1 MIRELTFFSVVTSL
15 LLITNIL
22 LLISFEF
29 YVPVELNLYCKIYAE
44 SMVFRSYIHVILGL
58 CLLEIGQMKI
68 CSFLSIIISV
78 IILSMS
84 LILNL
89 KPPRTILS
97 WNDELQ
103 QKFYVNTEYRE
114 IFVNNY
120 TSENIQGKTKGTTNI
135 LQTTGSISNT
145 YQKV

>member
-1 MIRELTFFSVVTSL
+1 
-15 LLITNIL
+15 
-22 LLISFEF
+22 
-29 YVPVELNLYCKIYAE
+29 
-44 SMVFRSYIHVILGL
+44 
-58 CLLEIGQMKI
+58 MKI

-135 LQTTGSISNT
+135 LQTTGNISNT